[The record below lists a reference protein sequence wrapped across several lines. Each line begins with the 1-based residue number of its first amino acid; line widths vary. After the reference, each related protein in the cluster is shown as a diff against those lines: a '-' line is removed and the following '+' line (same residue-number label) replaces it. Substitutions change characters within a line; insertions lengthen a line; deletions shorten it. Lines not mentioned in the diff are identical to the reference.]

1 MVTRTEI
8 VSAAIEGV
16 IAAQKAYA
24 EWSDEWLWM
33 APEYLTTVYVG
44 MKLAET
50 VGKNQ
55 VTLEHGTRSA
65 MKDAGAKG
73 RGNLH
78 RSIGGN
84 GRFDILLWTK
94 DGMPK
99 APIEIKV
106 QVTNSR
112 KIMADVQRIEKVL
125 IRKKDTSSFS
135 FGMIVYYISLI
146 DSTKGKSSAR
156 DKIERRNIK
165 ILDDVREEV
174 GATCLVTNN
183 VSEIIS
189 ENDSAWAAVV
199 LMIKPKNLD

>member
-146 DSTKGKSSAR
+146 DSTKGKLSAR